1 MGADSDMRY
10 PQVIIPGTAM
20 TEAPELRRARFHL
33 LRAEDALNV
42 VIVSLAAA
50 PVPDGARA
58 ALINHAG
65 VIQQQLQQLLGQ
77 LTEGQLAEGQP
88 CETA

>member
-1 MGADSDMRY
+1 M
-10 PQVIIPGTAM
+10 IIPGAAM

-42 VIVSLAAA
+42 AIVSLAAT

-58 ALINHAG
+58 ALTTHAG
-65 VIQQQLQQLLGQ
+65 VIQQQVEQLLGQ
-77 LTEGQLAEGQP
+77 LAAGQP
-88 CETA
+88 YETA